1 MTVAFRNLSFGVY
14 KINIFEDQSVI
25 SCLLTFKQDSSM
37 GRVLSLKMHRT
48 KPIIAFGDSKESLV
62 VWDWKAKAYLLKQQ
76 AVAEMPTA
84 SAFSADGKFF
94 AVGDAVGQ
102 VKVFDFKSRFN
113 VSTFQDA
120 HSKITHLRYFFN
132 Y

>member
-1 MTVAFRNLSFGVY
+1 
-14 KINIFEDQSVI
+14 
-25 SCLLTFKQDSSM
+25 M

-120 HSKITHLRYFFN
+120 HSKITHLRYFIITL
-132 Y
+132 